1 MELNVPKNGNV
12 YCLHFHIFKT
22 IYTNSEENE
31 VNANQILDEVMI
43 DGGKEIN
50 LIKRMLE
57 MSGNISIT
65 SIYELT
71 TNNTSGEKTADRN
84 QII

>member
-1 MELNVPKNGNV
+1 
-12 YCLHFHIFKT
+12 
-22 IYTNSEENE
+22 
-31 VNANQILDEVMI
+31 MI

-50 LIKRMLE
+50 LIKKMVE

>member
-1 MELNVPKNGNV
+1 M
-12 YCLHFHIFKT
+12 
-22 IYTNSEENE
+22 

-43 DGGKEIN
+43 DGDKEISV
-50 LIKRMLE
+50 IKNTVEL
-57 MSGNISIT
+57 SGNISIT
-65 SIYELT
+65 SMAEVT

>member
-43 DGGKEIN
+43 DGDKEIN
-50 LIKRMLE
+50 LIENMVE
-57 MSGNISIT
+57 MSRNISIT
-65 SIYELT
+65 SMGEVT
-71 TNNTSGEKTADRN
+71 TNNTSGEKTADRKG
-84 QII
+84 II